1 MRMIIYTKPE
11 KDSTRVVIA
20 YYDGYGMSGVSID
33 MQDSTSGLQM
43 SYSIKS
49 VTIYDNLP
57 E

>member
-11 KDSTRVVIA
+11 KDSARVVIQ
-20 YYDGYGMSGVSID
+20 YQDDYGTSGVSIE
-33 MQDSTSGLQM
+33 MQDNTSGLKM

-49 VTIYDNLP
+49 VTIYDNLH